1 MTGQGKGKLWWLL
14 LLQGKE
20 EGATLLEVTVATLVI
35 GLALVLNG
43 MFLVAMKIQNKKE
56 GELRTAAVSLAASVI
71 EDTRRITMDNIS
83 GLPPTGLTPTRV
95 NATHAGGYELE
106 VYRYVCNS
114 NPELQE
120 QTTNAGRTI
129 RVTSCSNNAE
139 SNDQERYVVVEV
151 RRKGENEA
159 IYTVQTTF
167 TNVRISQGGN
177 P

>member
-1 MTGQGKGKLWWLL
+1 MTRQGKGKLWWLL

-106 VYRYVCNS
+106 VYRYVCAS

-129 RVTSCSNNAE
+129 RVTSCNAG

>member
-1 MTGQGKGKLWWLL
+1 MTRQGKGKLWWL

-20 EGATLLEVTVATLVI
+20 EGATLLEVTVASLVI
-35 GLALVLNG
+35 ALALVLNG

-56 GELRTAAVSLAASVI
+56 GELKTAAVSLAASVI

-83 GLPPTGLTPTRV
+83 GLPPTGTNATRV
-95 NATHAGGYELE
+95 NATRAGGYELE
-106 VYRYVCNS
+106 VYRYVCTS
-114 NPELQE
+114 NPELRE
-120 QTTNAGRTI
+120 ETTSAGRTI
-129 RVTSCSNNAE
+129 RVTSCSTG

-151 RRKGENEA
+151 RRRGENEA

-167 TNVRISQGGN
+167 TNVRISQGSN